1 MGIEMIK
8 KEVYYFEDPGE
19 ENTELV
25 VEAVGKYIEKHGP
38 MDVVVASTSGSTALK
53 FAKALGRRAKIICAA
68 EGAYRREW
76 GYEYPCMSPKIKKE
90 LEDMGVTVLD
100 KISYVLHGSLYELSN
115 YSFPTPETTFKDTLY
130 AFGQG
135 MKVAVEVVII
145 ATEFGLIEPFK
156 DVIGVG
162 GSGRGADTAV
172 VLRSTYAG
180 TVFSRDKNKRLEI
193 REIIAMPL
201 KKKWWD

>member
-1 MGIEMIK
+1 MI
-8 KEVYYFEDPGE
+8 KEVYYFENPGE
-19 ENTELV
+19 ENTDLV
-25 VEAVGKYIEKHGP
+25 VEAVKKYVEKHGP

-53 FAKALGRRAKIICAA
+53 FAKSLNKKAKIVCVA

-76 GYEYPCMSPKIKKE
+76 GYEYPCMDLKTKKE
-90 LEDMGVTVLD
+90 LEEMGVIVLD
-100 KISYVLHGSLYELSN
+100 KILYVLHGSLYELSN
-115 YSFPTPETTFKDTLY
+115 YGFPTPESIFKDTLY
-130 AFGQG
+130 TFGQG

-156 DVIGVG
+156 YVIGVG
-162 GSGRGADTAV
+162 GSGRGADTAI

-180 TVFSRDKNKRLEI
+180 TVFSKDKNKRLEI

-201 KKKWWD
+201 NKKWWY